1 MEELLLGLPTHEWA
15 TMRSS
20 AAAVHAREAAEAA
33 EGLGQGLGRGW
44 TAHAAEKVPGG
55 GDPRPESG
63 AVAHP

>member
-1 MEELLLGLPTHEWA
+1 
-15 TMRSS
+15 MRSR